1 MGMPGSG
8 WITGGGSWVWAADMD
23 EKLAYMFLE
32 KDALQPKIWMLSCS
46 LPQDMVEAG
55 EGQKETRMIG
65 RAADQLFMPQNKP
78 IKNLLT
84 DRNKAEKEMKP
95 FENRREKKALLPI
108 LDKVSTL

>member
-1 MGMPGSG
+1 MPYNQKYGCFH
-8 WITGGGSWVWAADMD
+8 AR
-23 EKLAYMFLE
+23 F
-32 KDALQPKIWMLSCS
+32 PKIWWK
-46 LPQDMVEAG
+46 PRK
-55 EGQKETRMIG
+55 GQKETRMIG

>member
-1 MGMPGSG
+1 
-8 WITGGGSWVWAADMD
+8 
-23 EKLAYMFLE
+23 
-32 KDALQPKIWMLSCS
+32 
-46 LPQDMVEAG
+46 
-55 EGQKETRMIG
+55 MIG